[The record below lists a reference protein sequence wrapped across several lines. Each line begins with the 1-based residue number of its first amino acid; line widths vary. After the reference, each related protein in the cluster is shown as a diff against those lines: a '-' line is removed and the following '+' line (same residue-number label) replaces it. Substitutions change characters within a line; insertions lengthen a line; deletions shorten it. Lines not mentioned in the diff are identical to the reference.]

1 MKKNTILIF
10 NVKKKYHL
18 IFVSSEKNYGRGKI
32 HTLFSNLNVRVL
44 NRKHFAIKEAHKNQ
58 WISWKIINIQLTAVN
73 RITRKLENIR
83 KQVNQRAYTWQ
94 PVVNQCLV
102 QNICLVFSPTIIM
115 VVKLV
120 SLINLAEGN
129 ENTNNPTQLE
139 RKDMDE
145 NKQERLSKITFRHNL
160 Q

>member
-58 WISWKIINIQLTAVN
+58 WMSWKIINIQLTAVH
-73 RITRKLENIR
+73 RITRNLENIR

-94 PVVNQCLV
+94 PVVNQWLV
-102 QNICLVFSPTIIM
+102 QNICLVFSPTISM

-120 SLINLAEGN
+120 SLIKLAESNGKHQQP
-129 ENTNNPTQLE
+129 NPI
-139 RKDMDE
+139 RK
-145 NKQERLSKITFRHNL
+145 KGYGWK
-160 Q
+160 